1 MSGNLSKTNFMVFLN
16 KTAIPTLSV
25 LVLVYLVSLL
35 YHGNAQPA
43 DSSQRSISNPNA
55 VEGNLSFQ
63 TFFDGYGMMQ
73 TDKRDERIGL
83 DWMSPRFGI
92 TYKRRL
98 TKWNALS
105 VHLSRIRTSYFPDSS
120 RAYEPGDFTFRDF
133 YLVKANYMRYVIFND
148 RIKIKGKGGLAYRH
162 GRESY
167 HITYGPFESVGDY
180 YKLQDIGVTVGVE
193 LEVQLVWQIFWSGKC
208 SYTRFLYTYDEPRQ
222 KYPVGD
228 GPTKNML
235 SVQTGLG
242 FRF

>member
-1 MSGNLSKTNFMVFLN
+1 VVT
-16 KTAIPTLSV
+16 ILSV
-25 LVLVYLVSLL
+25 LACFVTLSPQ
-35 YHGNAQPA
+35 GNAQPA
-43 DSSQRSISNPNA
+43 DSKQRSISNPNA

-83 DWMSPRFGI
+83 DWMNPRFGI

-98 TKWNALS
+98 TKWNAIN

-133 YLVKANYMRYVIFND
+133 FLVKANYMRYLIFND
-148 RIKIKGKGGLAYRH
+148 RIKLKGKGGVAYRH
-162 GRESY
+162 GIEEY
-167 HITYGPFESVGDY
+167 HEYYSSIEYVGDF
-180 YKLQDIGVTVGVE
+180 YKLRDIGASVGVE
-193 LEVQLVWQIFWSGKC
+193 LEIQLVWQIFWSGKC
-208 SYTRFLYTYDEPRQ
+208 SYTGFLYTYDEPRQ

>member
-1 MSGNLSKTNFMVFLN
+1 MAKWH
-16 KTAIPTLSV
+16 KTAIPILFVLPCLMSLS
-25 LVLVYLVSLL
+25 L
-35 YHGNAQPA
+35 HGNAQPA
-43 DSSQRSISNPNA
+43 DSSQQSIDNPNA
-55 VEGNLSFQ
+55 VEGNLSLQ

-73 TDKRDERIGL
+73 LDHRNERPGIA
-83 DWMSPRFGI
+83 WMNPRFGL

-98 TKWNALS
+98 TERDAIS
-105 VHLSRIRTSYFPDSS
+105 ASISRLYTSYYPDSTRS
-120 RAYEPGDFTFRDF
+120 HEAGDFTFRDF

-162 GRESY
+162 GDESY

-208 SYTRFLYTYDEPRQ
+208 SYTRFFYTYDEPRIQ
-222 KYPVGD
+222 NLGND
-228 GPTKNML
+228 GPTQNML